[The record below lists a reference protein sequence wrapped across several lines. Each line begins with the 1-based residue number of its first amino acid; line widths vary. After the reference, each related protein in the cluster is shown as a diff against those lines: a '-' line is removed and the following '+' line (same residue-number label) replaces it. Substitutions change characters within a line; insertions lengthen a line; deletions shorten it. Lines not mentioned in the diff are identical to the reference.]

1 MADVGVHRPF
11 PLVNRQHV
19 ADFLRGVYDGTASGD
34 SRYRHGDIV
43 TTKTGV
49 VRREIEDSTAANI
62 ASLAWSGQPWDMP
75 KAFQYYKDRGVPLN
89 RLHTDD
95 EWVMTLAGTLDS
107 TALGK
112 IAAGEER
119 EILWDDEIIRTL
131 TDFQKEAVRQAV
143 QMIRDNGG
151 CFVSDVVGLG
161 KSYIGAAIVK
171 HFERTE
177 QARPL
182 IICPKSL

>member
-107 TALGK
+107 TAIGK

-119 EILWDDEIIRTL
+119 EILFNTSSKCLTIRSGTSNP
-131 TDFQKEAVRQAV
+131 AVKMLRVFRGTEGDTNAW
-143 QMIRDNGG
+143 
-151 CFVSDVVGLG
+151 VVVNFLPGVL
-161 KSYIGAAIVK
+161 
-171 HFERTE
+171 
-177 QARPL
+177 L
-182 IICPKSL
+182 